1 MEKTEVKKNW
11 HFGRSFLKITAMLSM
26 LCDHIAFV
34 LIPAA
39 GYPSLYYIMRAVGR
53 IAFPLFCFMLVE
65 GFIYT
70 HNREKY
76 MIRLAVFAVISEI
89 PFDLSSCG
97 GVFNWDSQNVIWT
110 LLIGFIVMYVIDKAD
125 DIYIAKILAML
136 AGCTAAYFMRTDYSV
151 FGILVITVLYIY
163 RYNRK
168 MGMVI
173 MGILILLQNSI
184 EMYAVLSIP
193 IILNY
198 SPDKNNVSL
207 PKYFFYAFYPA
218 HLFILYIIRCF
229 TGYIMHA
236 IVY

>member
-1 MEKTEVKKNW
+1 MEETGIKRDR

-76 MIRLAVFAVISEI
+76 IIRLTIFAVISEI
-89 PFDLSSCG
+89 PFDLSAG
-97 GVFNWDSQNVIWT
+97 GSVLCWDRQNVMWT
-110 LLIGFIVMYVIDKAD
+110 LLIGFIVMYIIDKPGEA
-125 DIYIAKILAML
+125 YIARILAIFGGG
-136 AGCTAAYFMRTDYSV
+136 AAAYFIRTDYSAFGV
-151 FGILVITVLYIY
+151 FIIVVLYIC

-168 MGMVI
+168 AGMVI

-184 EMYAVLSIP
+184 EIYAILSIP

-198 SPDKNNVSL
+198 SPDKNNVHL
-207 PKYFFYAFYPA
+207 PKYFFYVFYPA
-218 HLFILYIIRCF
+218 HLLVLYIIRCY
-229 TGYIMHA
+229 TGYI
-236 IVY
+236 

>member
-1 MEKTEVKKNW
+1 MEETAARRDW

-34 LIPAA
+34 LIPAS

-76 MIRLAVFAVISEI
+76 IIRLAVFAVISEI
-89 PFDLSSCG
+89 PFDLSAGG
-97 GVFNWDSQNVIWT
+97 GVLCWESQNVMWT
-110 LLIGFIVMYVIDKAD
+110 LLIGFLVMYAIDKAGESN
-125 DIYIAKILAML
+125 IANITKIFAILAGS
-136 AGCTAAYFMRTDYSV
+136 AAAYFMHTDYSV
-151 FGILVITVLYIY
+151 FGVFIIAALYIY

-168 MGMVI
+168 MGMLI
-173 MGILILLQNSI
+173 MGMLILSQNSI
-184 EMYAVLSIP
+184 EIYAILSIP

-198 SPDKNNVSL
+198 SPNKNNVWL

-218 HLFILYIIRCF
+218 HLFILYIIRLC
-229 TGYIMHA
+229 I
-236 IVY
+236 

>member
-1 MEKTEVKKNW
+1 MEGTGIKRDW

-34 LIPAA
+34 LVPAES
-39 GYPSLYYIMRAVGR
+39 YPSLYYFMRAVGR

-76 MIRLAVFAVISEI
+76 IIRLAVFAVISEI
-89 PFDLSSCG
+89 PFDLSAGG
-97 GVFNWDSQNVIWT
+97 GVLCWDSQNVMWT
-110 LLIGFIVMYVIDKAD
+110 LLIGFIVMYAINKAGE
-125 DIYIAKILAML
+125 IYIAKIFAIL
-136 AGCTAAYFMRTDYSV
+136 AGGAVAYIMHTDYSIFGV
-151 FGILVITVLYIY
+151 FIIAVLYIY

-173 MGILILLQNSI
+173 MGILILSQSSI

-198 SPDKNNVSL
+198 SPDKNNIRL

-218 HLFILYIIRCF
+218 HLFILYIIRC
-229 TGYIMHA
+229 YI
-236 IVY
+236 

>member
-1 MEKTEVKKNW
+1 MEGTGIKRDW

-34 LIPAA
+34 LVPAES
-39 GYPSLYYIMRAVGR
+39 YPSLYYFMRAVGR

-70 HNREKY
+70 HNRKKY
-76 MIRLAVFAVISEI
+76 IIRLAVFAVISEI
-89 PFDLSSCG
+89 PFDLSAGG
-97 GVFNWDSQNVIWT
+97 GVLCWDSQNVMWT
-110 LLIGFIVMYVIDKAD
+110 LLIGFIVMYAIDKAGE
-125 DIYIAKILAML
+125 IYIAKIFAIL
-136 AGCTAAYFMRTDYSV
+136 AGGAVAYIMHTDYSIFGV
-151 FGILVITVLYIY
+151 FIIAVLYIY

-173 MGILILLQNSI
+173 MGILILSQNSI

-198 SPDKNNVSL
+198 SPDKNNIRL

-218 HLFILYIIRCF
+218 HLFILYIIRC
-229 TGYIMHA
+229 YI
-236 IVY
+236 

>member
-1 MEKTEVKKNW
+1 MEKAEVKKDW
-11 HFGRSFLKITAMLSM
+11 HFGRAFLKITAMLSM

-34 LIPAA
+34 FIPAA
-39 GYPSLYYIMRAVGR
+39 GCPSLYYIMRAVGR

-76 MIRLAVFAVISEI
+76 IVRLAVFAVISEI
-89 PFDLSSCG
+89 PFDLSAG
-97 GVFNWDSQNVIWT
+97 GDVLCWDSQNVMWT
-110 LLIGFIVMYVIDKAD
+110 LLIGFIVMYVIDKAGD
-125 DIYIAKILAML
+125 TYIAKIFAIL
-136 AGCTAAYFMRTDYSV
+136 AGCMAAYFMRTDYSV
-151 FGILVITVLYIY
+151 FGILIITVLYIY

-168 MGMVI
+168 TGMVI
-173 MGILILLQNSI
+173 TGILILSQNSI

-198 SPDKNNVSL
+198 RPDKNNVHL
-207 PKYFFYAFYPA
+207 PKYFFYAFYPV

-229 TGYIMHA
+229 T
-236 IVY
+236 

>member
-1 MEKTEVKKNW
+1 MEGTGIKRDW

-34 LIPAA
+34 LVPAES
-39 GYPSLYYIMRAVGR
+39 YPSLYYFMRAVGR

-76 MIRLAVFAVISEI
+76 IIRLAVFAVISEI
-89 PFDLSSCG
+89 PFDLSAGG
-97 GVFNWDSQNVIWT
+97 GVLCWDSQNVMWT
-110 LLIGFIVMYVIDKAD
+110 LLIGFIVMYAIDKAGE
-125 DIYIAKILAML
+125 IYIAKIFA
-136 AGCTAAYFMRTDYSV
+136 
-151 FGILVITVLYIY
+151 ILVFIIAVLYIY

-173 MGILILLQNSI
+173 MGILILSQNSI

-198 SPDKNNVSL
+198 SPDKNNIRL

-218 HLFILYIIRCF
+218 HLFILYIIRC
-229 TGYIMHA
+229 YI
-236 IVY
+236 